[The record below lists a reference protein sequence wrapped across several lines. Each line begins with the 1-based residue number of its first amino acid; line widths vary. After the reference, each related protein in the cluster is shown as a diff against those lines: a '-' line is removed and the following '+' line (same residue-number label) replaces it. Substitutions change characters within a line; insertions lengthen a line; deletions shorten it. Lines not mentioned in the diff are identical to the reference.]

1 MDYTKLFETVKQ
13 VESNGNPLAVSP
25 KGAVGTMQ
33 TMPTTLTKPGFGVV
47 PAKDNSPL
55 ELERVGQDYL
65 KAMIGRYGD
74 LPTALTAYNW
84 GPGNADQWLKDGAD
98 VTKLPKETQDYRT
111 KIMSRMAGSAKDI
124 RKDALQQQA
133 TSRMGVSTNPATRDA
148 ALSAANV
155 ATKDYVEGRPSLTE
169 MFGAALGG
177 TFEGVISKAV
187 FAPQFEEEAGFKP
200 DMALLPQD
208 ADTHLVND
216 FAGAKSTL
224 EAQQHLNDWSEE
236 KSRQKTMAD
245 RGVGPAIALQFG
257 AEFASPVNWVVP
269 FAATRALGAIGRGS
283 EALMKAGNT
292 SAGYAS
298 SIGENLVSG
307 TALEAIKQRVDGE
320 FKPAD
325 LAISLVADGLMGA
338 GAAFMSARGAASA
351 IANSASEKAIA
362 REFDLAQ
369 RAEQQVGKSADSA
382 LLRTTMDK
390 LHEQDVNTTIT
401 DALGDIPNEQKII
414 QELIS
419 PEDATKFASKG
430 NEARVGRQM
439 TGDNQFTEMATYGVF
454 KPTEDFAERKA
465 QLDNLVA
472 TPGVHLVEG
481 IAKSKEFTRYAM
493 VIETMRKQLIPD
505 VAIHLTDGGTGI
517 GNASGAQGIIKPG
530 VSMVAVKPGAGLR
543 VVAHEFAHAVFAHQ
557 FSKQSPE
564 KQQAMVNAWETWKK
578 TFDVAGGAQE
588 SMLKRSPVAS
598 AYDAS
603 GSGGLTAYVPAV
615 HGRAVDSLRAEIG
628 KAFSTKAEADKFNDY
643 FSNFNEYS
651 AEQMVKHFEAVAA
664 KETTSA
670 LDLPRAL
677 LSALMSLVESA
688 LKVFKLAKEKGY
700 LGAEAP
706 FKDFVEDLIAGN
718 AAKGLDS
725 AGPSEIA
732 KMAVPTKPAEVVN
745 ELSQD
750 PDFIRFGLANVP
762 MSTPNERKEAQVML
776 ALHKQAEQWAIT
788 NPKDAAWDA
797 RAQNLSDNNIF
808 NVSSIGLTMLKS
820 DSPLLRMVA
829 SQLVEDASGVT
840 GKRNATAAIAKGITE
855 RMIMGNVVNDLDGAY
870 NAWSKGRP
878 GVHLDNWNGGTF
890 RAEFNKLV
898 AHEREARWQTKGYR
912 GMDENVNAAAD
923 SLDAGYQRSANE
935 QRRVNTLGSDGLPLD
950 SKGYMPHRMSPE
962 KVMALTNEQ
971 RSVLHQALTEQFIT
985 IEGWDM
991 TFSDKLA
998 SAYIKRMRDKAAG
1011 DYGTAMGGSA
1021 SANDVEEALRSMDL
1035 PVDTINDYMDKFTKG
1050 AAGFTKKRLNLDLNK
1065 DYNGFKLM
1073 DLFDTDQVALFK
1085 AQAGKASGEIALAK
1099 FGIRGKPGLQVIRE
1113 AVRYGENGKQAN
1125 VKDIEAFDQMAAE
1138 FFSEPFGTAA
1148 GKWASRAMQA
1158 NSVVRLGG
1166 IVFNQLSEAINGIFH
1181 VGASRALSSVGS
1193 MGRLRSEI
1201 IALSKGQKVDN
1212 PWLSNIEEYSGAEF
1226 GTDAYKLVMPFDNPN
1241 LAYPTYGKDTLT
1253 LTDRLLRGAGHLQSK
1268 LSGWRAVHSA
1278 QQRGMA
1284 EQIVKKMLTYVKDG
1298 KSDKALDDFGITE
1311 NVRQHLRQN
1320 LGAIASFDSA
1330 GRPLGFDATKIPD
1343 PDIREAVIQSVWR
1356 GTHQIIQGTFIGER
1370 GAWAHDGVVQMFTQ
1384 FRTFSLTSMEKQWG
1398 RQRNL
1403 HGTPAALGML
1413 LGAMSVAAP
1422 IYMLRTYVSSVGR
1435 PDQEAFLEERLQ
1447 PNTIARA
1454 TLNYVA
1460 KAGMAGDFLDL
1471 VTAALPEDLGVPS
1484 TGGRAGVESGFVGTY
1499 ILPASSLVDDI
1510 WKYIQSPNEINDA
1523 LKIIPGSRIPFLV
1536 PALNNLKE

>member
-133 TSRMGVSTNPATRDA
+133 TSRMGVPTNPATRDA
-148 ALSAANV
+148 TLSAENV
-155 ATKDYVEGRPSLTE
+155 TTKDYVTGRPSLTE

-177 TFEGVISKAV
+177 TFEGVVSKAV

-200 DMALLPQD
+200 DMSLLPQD

-216 FAGAKSTL
+216 YASAKSTL

-236 KSRQKTMAD
+236 KFRQKTMAD

-338 GAAFMSARGAASA
+338 GSAFLSARHAATNLA
-351 IANSASEKAIA
+351 HSASEKAIA
-362 REFDLAQ
+362 REFALSQ

-382 LLRTTMDK
+382 LLRSTMDK
-390 LHEQDVNTTIT
+390 LHEQDVNTVIK
-401 DALGDIPNEQKII
+401 DALGDVPTEQKVI

-430 NEARVGRQM
+430 NEARVGREM
-439 TGDNQFTEMATYGVF
+439 TGDNQFTEMATYGIF
-454 KPTEDFAERKA
+454 KHTEDFAERKA
-465 QLDNLVA
+465 QLDSLVA

-493 VIETMRKQLIPD
+493 VIETLRKQLIPD

-530 VSMVAVKPGAGLR
+530 VSMVAVKPGSGLR
-543 VVAHEFAHAVFAHQ
+543 VVAHEFAHAVFAHE
-557 FSKQSPE
+557 FSKLPAE

-578 TFDVAGGAQE
+578 TFDVSGGAQE
-588 SMLKRSPVAS
+588 SMLKRSPVGA
-598 AYDAS
+598 AHDTS

-615 HGRAVDSLRAEIG
+615 HGRAVDSLREEIA
-628 KAFSTKAEADKFNDY
+628 KAFPTKAEADKFNDY

-664 KETTSA
+664 KETESA
-670 LDLPRAL
+670 LSLPKEL
-677 LSALMSLVESA
+677 LRTLMSLVESA

-700 LGAEAP
+700 LGAEEP
-706 FKDFVEDLIAGN
+706 FKNFVEDLIAGN

-725 AGPSEIA
+725 AGPTEIA
-732 KMAVPTKPAEVVN
+732 KMAVPAKPAGVVN

-797 RAQNLSDNNIF
+797 RAQNLADNNVF

-820 DSPLLRMVA
+820 ESPLLRMVA
-829 SQLVEDASGVT
+829 SQLVEDASGVV
-840 GKRNATAAIAKGITE
+840 GKRNATAAISKGITE
-855 RMIMGNVVNDLDGAY
+855 RMIMGNVINDFEGAY
-870 NAWSKGRP
+870 AAWSKGRP
-878 GVHLDNWNGGTF
+878 GVNLDNWNGGTF

-898 AHEREARWQTKGYR
+898 AQEIEARGKTAGYKGL
-912 GMDENVNAAAD
+912 DENVNAAAD
-923 SLDAGYQRSANE
+923 SLEAGYQRSANE
-935 QRRVNTLGSDGLPLD
+935 QRRVGTLGAEGLAPT
-950 SKGYMPHRMSPE
+950 SRGYMPHRMSPE
-962 KVMALTNEQ
+962 RVMALTNEERQ
-971 RSVLHQALTEQFIT
+971 VLHQALTDQFIT

-991 TFSDKLA
+991 SFSDKLA

-1035 PVDTINDYMDKFTKG
+1035 PKDTIADYMDKFTKG
-1050 AAGFTKKRLNLDLNK
+1050 AAGFTKKRINLDLNK
-1065 DYNGFKLM
+1065 DYNGFKLI
-1073 DLFDTDQVALFK
+1073 DLFDTDQIALFRS
-1085 AQAGKASGEIALAK
+1085 QAGKASGEIALTK
-1099 FGIRGKPGLQVIRE
+1099 FGIKGKPGLNLIRE
-1113 AVRYGENGKQAN
+1113 AIRYGEDGKQA
-1125 VKDIEAFDQMAAE
+1125 VTKEVEAFDQMAAE
-1138 FFSEPFGTAA
+1138 FYNEPFGTAA
-1148 GKWASRAMQA
+1148 GKWMSRVVQA

-1166 IVFNQLSEAINGIFH
+1166 IVFNQLAEAINGIFH
-1181 VGASRALSSVGS
+1181 VGAAKSLQSVGA

-1201 IALSKGQKVDN
+1201 IALSKGEKVDN
-1212 PWLSNIEEYSGAEF
+1212 PWLKSIEEYSGAEF
-1226 GTDAYKLVMPFDNPN
+1226 GTDAYKLVMPFDNAN
-1241 LAYPTYGKDTLT
+1241 LAYPAYGKDSLT
-1253 LTDRLLRGAGHLQSK
+1253 MMDRLLRGAGHLQSK
-1268 LSGWRAVHSA
+1268 LSGWRAIHSA
-1278 QQRGMA
+1278 QNRGYA
-1284 EQIVKKMLTYVKDG
+1284 EQIVKKMLEYVHDG
-1298 KSDKALDDFGITE
+1298 KSDSALDDFGITAS
-1311 NVRQHLRQN
+1311 VRQHLRDN
-1320 LGAIASFDSA
+1320 LNDIASFDSA
-1330 GRPLGFDATKIPD
+1330 GRPLGFDVTKIPD
-1343 PDIREAVIQSVWR
+1343 PDIREQVIQSIWR
-1356 GTHQIIQGTFIGER
+1356 GTHQIIQGTFIGEK
-1370 GAWAHDGVVQMFTQ
+1370 GKWAHDGWSQMVTQ
-1384 FRTFSLTSMEKQWG
+1384 FRSFGITSMEKQWEIG
-1398 RQRNL
+1398 RASCRE
-1403 HGTPAALGML
+1403 
-1413 LGAMSVAAP
+1413 
-1422 IYMLRTYVSSVGR
+1422 RVSSPV
-1435 PDQEAFLEERLQ
+1435 
-1447 PNTIARA
+1447 
-1454 TLNYVA
+1454 
-1460 KAGMAGDFLDL
+1460 
-1471 VTAALPEDLGVPS
+1471 
-1484 TGGRAGVESGFVGTY
+1484 
-1499 ILPASSLVDDI
+1499 
-1510 WKYIQSPNEINDA
+1510 
-1523 LKIIPGSRIPFLV
+1523 
-1536 PALNNLKE
+1536 

>member
-1 MDYTKLFETVKQ
+1 
-13 VESNGNPLAVSP
+13 
-25 KGAVGTMQ
+25 
-33 TMPTTLTKPGFGVV
+33 
-47 PAKDNSPL
+47 
-55 ELERVGQDYL
+55 
-65 KAMIGRYGD
+65 
-74 LPTALTAYNW
+74 
-84 GPGNADQWLKDGAD
+84 
-98 VTKLPKETQDYRT
+98 
-111 KIMSRMAGSAKDI
+111 
-124 RKDALQQQA
+124 
-133 TSRMGVSTNPATRDA
+133 
-148 ALSAANV
+148 
-155 ATKDYVEGRPSLTE
+155 
-169 MFGAALGG
+169 
-177 TFEGVISKAV
+177 
-187 FAPQFEEEAGFKP
+187 
-200 DMALLPQD
+200 
-208 ADTHLVND
+208 
-216 FAGAKSTL
+216 
-224 EAQQHLNDWSEE
+224 
-236 KSRQKTMAD
+236 
-245 RGVGPAIALQFG
+245 
-257 AEFASPVNWVVP
+257 
-269 FAATRALGAIGRGS
+269 
-283 EALMKAGNT
+283 
-292 SAGYAS
+292 
-298 SIGENLVSG
+298 
-307 TALEAIKQRVDGE
+307 
-320 FKPAD
+320 
-325 LAISLVADGLMGA
+325 
-338 GAAFMSARGAASA
+338 
-351 IANSASEKAIA
+351 
-362 REFDLAQ
+362 
-369 RAEQQVGKSADSA
+369 
-382 LLRTTMDK
+382 
-390 LHEQDVNTTIT
+390 
-401 DALGDIPNEQKII
+401 
-414 QELIS
+414 
-419 PEDATKFASKG
+419 
-430 NEARVGRQM
+430 
-439 TGDNQFTEMATYGVF
+439 
-454 KPTEDFAERKA
+454 
-465 QLDNLVA
+465 
-472 TPGVHLVEG
+472 
-481 IAKSKEFTRYAM
+481 
-493 VIETMRKQLIPD
+493 
-505 VAIHLTDGGTGI
+505 
-517 GNASGAQGIIKPG
+517 
-530 VSMVAVKPGAGLR
+530 
-543 VVAHEFAHAVFAHQ
+543 
-557 FSKQSPE
+557 
-564 KQQAMVNAWETWKK
+564 
-578 TFDVAGGAQE
+578 
-588 SMLKRSPVAS
+588 
-598 AYDAS
+598 
-603 GSGGLTAYVPAV
+603 
-615 HGRAVDSLRAEIG
+615 
-628 KAFSTKAEADKFNDY
+628 
-643 FSNFNEYS
+643 
-651 AEQMVKHFEAVAA
+651 
-664 KETTSA
+664 
-670 LDLPRAL
+670 
-677 LSALMSLVESA
+677 MSLVGSA

-732 KMAVPTKPAEVVN
+732 RMAVPAKPAEVVN

-797 RAQNLSDNNIF
+797 RAQNLSDNNVF

-1138 FFSEPFGTAA
+1138 FFNEPFGTAA

-1253 LTDRLLRGAGHLQSK
+1253 LADRLLRGAGHLQSK

-1311 NVRQHLRQN
+1311 TVRQHLRQN

-1370 GAWAHDGVVQMFTQ
+1370 GAWAHDGVIQMFTQ

-1460 KAGMAGDFLDL
+1460 KAGMAGDFIDL
-1471 VTAALPEDLGVPS
+1471 TTAMLPESLGVPS
-1484 TGGRAGVESGFVGTY
+1484 TGGRAGVESSFVGTY
-1499 ILPASSLVDDI
+1499 VLPASSLVDDM
-1510 WKYIQSPNEINDA
+1510 WKYMQSPNEINDA
-1523 LKIIPGSRIPFLV
+1523 LKLLPGSRIPFLV